1 MMLSDNNF
9 QVLRSVV
16 ATEGGSGPPE
26 DGCAQSQNSNLSIH
40 PLASRSGILVKVD
53 PPRCPNNRPLTQVP
67 CDIVLVIDVSY
78 SMSDAAPVVGF
89 DEQGAVTR
97 EHPGFSVLDI
107 AKHAALTVLEALDS
121 SDRLGI
127 VKFSDR
133 AEVCFRLHT
142 YSTWDEC

>member
-1 MMLSDNNF
+1 M
-9 QVLRSVV
+9 
-16 ATEGGSGPPE
+16 APEGGAEGSKGSR
-26 DGCAQSQNSNLSIH
+26 AQSQNSNLSIH

-53 PPRCPNNRPLTQVP
+53 PPRCPNNKPLAQVP

-78 SMSDAAPVVGF
+78 SMSEAAPVVGF
-89 DEQGAVTR
+89 DEQGEVTR

-107 AKHAALTVLEALDS
+107 AKHAALTVLEALDG

-133 AEVCFRLHT
+133 AEVCFDFSHILPRT
-142 YSTWDEC
+142 NAAEVA